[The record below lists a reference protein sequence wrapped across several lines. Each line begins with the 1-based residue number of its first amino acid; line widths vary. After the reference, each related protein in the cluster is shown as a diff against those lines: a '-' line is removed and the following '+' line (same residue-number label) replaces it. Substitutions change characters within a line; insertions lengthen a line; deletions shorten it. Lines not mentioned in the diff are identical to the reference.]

1 MNIATRVLLEL
12 QETTLLAA
20 RAARGLFK
28 RPRYI
33 PESIAQMDAIGVG
46 SLTIIILTGFFTGG
60 VLTLQTYPTLK
71 YYGAQGQTGYLVA
84 LSLIRELGPV
94 LTALMVTGRV
104 GSAIAAELGSMS
116 VSQQIDAM
124 RALGT
129 DPVRKLVTPRI
140 IALLITLPLLTV
152 IGDVVG
158 IVGGWSV
165 AGGLY
170 GMSSD
175 MFFSSVRDGISTDD
189 IIGGIIKPMVFMA
202 STDIEI
208 NPTTLPPSYDGQV
221 SEDAAESTFAEVD
234 DRERAIPAI
243 EFRDVHLSFDER
255 KVLNGLTFKVMKGET
270 KIILGGSGCGKS
282 TTIKLVLGLLKPD
295 SGQILVD
302 GEDITNYTELEMMRV
317 RKKIGM
323 VFQEGALFDS
333 LSVYDNVAFRLH
345 EQGVPEEEVEPEVR
359 RMLRFV
365 NLEDAI
371 DKMPIELSGGMRRRV
386 GIARALVGDPKIVM
400 FDEPTAGLDP
410 PTARTICEL
419 AMKLRDLEDVSSIFV
434 THEMNNLEYLS
445 SEYAVVNDAGDV
457 VFELE
462 GERLCLINTKVL
474 MLRDGQPIFSG
485 TDEAL
490 KKAEDPYIQKF
501 LRGH

>member
-1 MNIATRVLLEL
+1 MATTDLDV
-12 QETTLLAA
+12 T
-20 RAARGLFK
+20 
-28 RPRYI
+28 RP
-33 PESIAQMDAIGVG
+33 PLPV
-46 SLTIIILTGFFTGG
+46 
-60 VLTLQTYPTLK
+60 PT
-71 YYGAQGQTGYLVA
+71 
-84 LSLIRELGPV
+84 
-94 LTALMVTGRV
+94 
-104 GSAIAAELGSMS
+104 
-116 VSQQIDAM
+116 
-124 RALGT
+124 
-129 DPVRKLVTPRI
+129 
-140 IALLITLPLLTV
+140 
-152 IGDVVG
+152 
-158 IVGGWSV
+158 
-165 AGGLY
+165 
-170 GMSSD
+170 
-175 MFFSSVRDGISTDD
+175 
-189 IIGGIIKPMVFMA
+189 
-202 STDIEI
+202 
-208 NPTTLPPSYDGQV
+208 DGQV

-234 DRERAIPAI
+234 DRRREIPAI
-243 EFRDVHLSFDER
+243 EFRNVHISFDDR
-255 KVLNGLTFKVMKGET
+255 KVLEGLSFKVMKGET

-295 SGQILVD
+295 EGQVLVD
-302 GEDITNYTELEMMRV
+302 GEDITNYGETEMMRV

-434 THEMNNLEYLS
+434 THEMNNLHYLS
-445 SEYAVVNDAGDV
+445 SEYAVVNDEGEV
-457 VFELE
+457 VFEKE

-474 MLRDGQPIFSG
+474 MLRDGRPIFSG
-485 TDEAL
+485 TDETL
-490 KKAEDPYIQKF
+490 NRAEDPYIQRF